1 MALGD
6 DHSIMWSNDNTF
18 DKIEYYRILLLLNI
32 VLEVFISAT
41 KQEKET
47 QDIQIRRKEV
57 KILYFADNMIYVKIP
72 KKPIKSTIY

>member
-47 QDIQIRRKEV
+47 QDIQIRRKEA

-72 KKPIKSTIY
+72 KKPIKYTIY